1 MSSICHYYRTGGIT
15 RGVRGNN
22 IMETRELQVVAGT
35 VIALRLFDVADSIDL
50 ASAETLWG
58 QQQRPDGPRSPG
70 SRGRLV
76 STPPKAVAFGVAP
89 LDIALEPV
97 LVRMDNADVWAGAT
111 ARLYDFGV
119 TRLALHF
126 TADALP
132 WSDFTKRV
140 IAVDRSV
147 GPAAD
152 SMIWRTMLDHLCL
165 TIARA
170 LLRPTPDRLEED
182 YLVAT
187 VRAFDEAPDAEAL
200 LQRIDLI
207 PLLSGEERP
216 LSESARRDLSRQ
228 RFSYYADDLV
238 VLTWDRA
245 FIYEPRG
252 DSDVMDVLDVAN
264 AQLLEMRY
272 YDQLLDAELP
282 NMYNLVQR
290 MQRTRPLLGSR
301 RFADLAR
308 RLYTLVAEVTELRE
322 KVDNALQ
329 VTEDVYLAR
338 IYTAAHDLFRVASV
352 NAAVDRKLAII
363 RDTYTALYDEAS
375 SGRAAL
381 MEAAIVVLIVVE
393 IVLAIV
399 RP

>member
-1 MSSICHYYRTGGIT
+1 MR
-15 RGVRGNN
+15 
-22 IMETRELQVVAGT
+22 TREIQVVSGT
-35 VIALRLFDVADSIDL
+35 VVALRLFDIADSIDL
-50 ASAETLWG
+50 ARAETLWREQAHPAG
-58 QQQRPDGPRSPG
+58 TPPPG
-70 SRGRLV
+70 TRGRLV

-89 LDIALEPV
+89 LDLALEPV
-97 LVRMDNADVWAGAT
+97 RVRLDGADIWAGAT

-126 TADALP
+126 TADALA
-132 WSDFTKRV
+132 WSDFTQRV
-140 IAVDRSV
+140 IAVDRAV
-147 GPAAD
+147 GPANATTV
-152 SMIWRTMLDHLCL
+152 WRTMLDHLCL
-165 TIARA
+165 TIAAA
-170 LLRPTPDRLEED
+170 LLRPTPERLEED

-187 VRAFDEAPDAEAL
+187 VRAFDATPDAEAL
-200 LQRIDLI
+200 LQEVDLA
-207 PLLSGEERP
+207 PLLSGEERK
-216 LSESARRDLSRQ
+216 LSEGARRDLLRQ

-282 NMYNLVQR
+282 NMYNLVQT

-381 MEAAIVVLIVVE
+381 MEAAIAVLIVVE
-393 IVLAIV
+393 IVLAVV

>member
-147 GPAAD
+147 GPP
-152 SMIWRTMLDHLCL
+152 
-165 TIARA
+165 
-170 LLRPTPDRLEED
+170 PTL
-182 YLVAT
+182 
-187 VRAFDEAPDAEAL
+187 
-200 LQRIDLI
+200 
-207 PLLSGEERP
+207 
-216 LSESARRDLSRQ
+216 
-228 RFSYYADDLV
+228 
-238 VLTWDRA
+238 
-245 FIYEPRG
+245 
-252 DSDVMDVLDVAN
+252 
-264 AQLLEMRY
+264 
-272 YDQLLDAELP
+272 
-282 NMYNLVQR
+282 
-290 MQRTRPLLGSR
+290 
-301 RFADLAR
+301 
-308 RLYTLVAEVTELRE
+308 
-322 KVDNALQ
+322 
-329 VTEDVYLAR
+329 
-338 IYTAAHDLFRVASV
+338 
-352 NAAVDRKLAII
+352 
-363 RDTYTALYDEAS
+363 
-375 SGRAAL
+375 
-381 MEAAIVVLIVVE
+381 
-393 IVLAIV
+393 
-399 RP
+399 

>member
-1 MSSICHYYRTGGIT
+1 
-15 RGVRGNN
+15 
-22 IMETRELQVVAGT
+22 METREIQVVSGT
-35 VIALRLFDVADSIDL
+35 VIACRLFDIADSIDL
-50 ASAETLWG
+50 AEAETLLE
-58 QQQRPDGPRSPG
+58 RRRGPAGTPPPG

-76 STPPKAVAFGVAP
+76 STPPKAVTFGVAP
-89 LDIALEPV
+89 LDVPLDPV
-97 LVRMDNADVWAGAT
+97 QVCLDGAEIWAGAT
-111 ARLYDFGV
+111 ARLFDFGV

-126 TADALP
+126 PADALS
-132 WSDFTKRV
+132 WSDFTRRV
-140 IAVDRSV
+140 IAVDRAV

-152 SMIWRTMLDHLCL
+152 TTVWSTLTDHVCE
-165 TIARA
+165 TFAAA
-170 LLRPTPDRLEED
+170 LLRPTRDRLEED
-182 YLVAT
+182 YLVGT
-187 VRAFDEAPDAEAL
+187 VRAFDEAPDAESL
-200 LQRIDLI
+200 LQRVDLV

-216 LSESARRDLSRQ
+216 LSDGARRDLLRQ

-301 RFADLAR
+301 RFANLAR

-338 IYTAAHDLFRVASV
+338 IYTAAHELFRVALV
-352 NAAVDRKLAII
+352 NAAVDRKLSII